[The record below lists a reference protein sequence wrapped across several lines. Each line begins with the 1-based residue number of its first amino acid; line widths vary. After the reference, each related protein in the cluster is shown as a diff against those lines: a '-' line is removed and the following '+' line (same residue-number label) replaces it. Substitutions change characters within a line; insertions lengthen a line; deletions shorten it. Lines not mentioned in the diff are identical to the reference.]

1 MEHGVSY
8 KDIALKEGKIDIES
22 VLDGVSERTKVIAIQ
37 RSKGYDQRPS
47 IPLDEIEKV
56 IPLKNLHPNILI
68 FVDNC
73 YGEFVERRE
82 PIECGADLIAG
93 SHN

>member
-37 RSKGYDQRPS
+37 RSKGYESKTFNSAR
-47 IPLDEIEKV
+47 
-56 IPLKNLHPNILI
+56 
-68 FVDNC
+68 
-73 YGEFVERRE
+73 
-82 PIECGADLIAG
+82 
-93 SHN
+93 